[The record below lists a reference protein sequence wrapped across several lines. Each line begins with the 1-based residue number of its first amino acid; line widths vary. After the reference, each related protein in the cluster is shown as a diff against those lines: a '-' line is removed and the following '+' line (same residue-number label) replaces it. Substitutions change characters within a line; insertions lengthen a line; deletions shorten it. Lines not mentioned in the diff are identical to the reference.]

1 MYWKLTNCKVLTH
14 LTIVACILSGLLWT
28 SPGSTKEPGI
38 AVGGKIPDFTLPDLN
53 NREIHLHNIIAKEKY
68 TFIIIWGV
76 WCPYCRAI
84 MVKLKQAY
92 KEYKAADLGIVAVS
106 IMESPFKVKMF
117 IDKLHPPFPV
127 LVDEWGDLKDSYKV
141 KDVPRVVLVN
151 QQGIIQYM
159 DITTSPEKIR
169 QLIKSIINK

>member
-1 MYWKLTNCKVLTH
+1 MYYNLSELGILKH
-14 LTIVACILSGLLWT
+14 FIIVTCIFTELLWIPPVFAEQ
-28 SPGSTKEPGI
+28 SGM
-38 AVGGKIPDFTLPDLN
+38 AVGEKVPDFTLPDLN
-53 NREIHLHNIIAKEKY
+53 NNEIHLQDIIIKEKY

-84 MVKLKQAY
+84 MVKLKQSYGEY
-92 KEYKAADLGIVAVS
+92 KEAGLGIVAVS

-117 IDKLHPPFPV
+117 IDQLNPPFPV
-127 LVDEWGDLKDSYKV
+127 LVDEWGDLKDPYQV

-151 QQGIIQYM
+151 RQGIIQYM

-169 QLIKSIINK
+169 LLIKNIIGR